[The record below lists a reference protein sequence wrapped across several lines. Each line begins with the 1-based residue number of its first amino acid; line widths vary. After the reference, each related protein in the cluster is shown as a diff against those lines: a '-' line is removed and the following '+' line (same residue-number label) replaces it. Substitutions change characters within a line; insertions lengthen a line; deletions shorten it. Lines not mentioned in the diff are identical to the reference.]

1 MSDFGG
7 LDDGVEAVLDLAD
20 LNLDV
25 AMVLAVG
32 VVVLMVVVSLENG
45 SN

>member
-1 MSDFGG
+1 VSDFGG

-25 AMVLAVG
+25 AMLLAVG